1 MAIDVVHLPR
11 YFDSEERYV
20 ETTKPDHDDDGG
32 VHHDAK
38 KKKKKHKHKQ

>member
-1 MAIDVVHLPR
+1 MAIDVVHLPC